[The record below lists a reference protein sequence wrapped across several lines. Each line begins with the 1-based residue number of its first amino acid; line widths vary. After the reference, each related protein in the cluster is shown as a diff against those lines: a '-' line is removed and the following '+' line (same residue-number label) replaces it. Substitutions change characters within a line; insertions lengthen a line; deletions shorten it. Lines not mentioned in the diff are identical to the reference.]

1 MPVRAPLRLSMSA
14 TAGPARGTLDASR
27 FEELVCLPVGAVGVP
42 QGWSGEASR
51 ERGLCGRSP
60 QALKDLIDAIHV
72 HILAGHELVA
82 AGHRRPVLRH
92 GACRMTA
99 VGRGR
104 PLRRRPNGMGGRRR

>member
-1 MPVRAPLRLSMSA
+1 MRV
-14 TAGPARGTLDASR
+14 AS
-27 FEELVCLPVGAVGVP
+27 EELVGVYHSERSVSRKGGPGSVPGTGAMR
-42 QGWSGEASR
+42 A
-51 ERGLCGRSP
+51 LT

-82 AGHRRPVLRH
+82 AHRRPVRCH